1 MSNFLKTSL
10 PVFVHGQSPASLPT
24 NVPSY
29 ISNSTLLINS
39 SASPIPAPTP
49 LPPNDTE
56 GLLTY
61 SGPASDGSNAKAYVT
76 ARDASDEV
84 YINHTDITISLLYPP
99 SQSSGGGWSSITMR
113 VNNSTLNLV
122 AVLFPGL
129 GWIYNV
135 DLNFTG
141 VTQPDNLN
149 PLTIIRTAPTTTTP
163 TPVQQGSAAGTTS
176 QYTKLQVY
184 VDPGSLNPSPTFPSD
199 KATSSK
205 IIDPTNWSLT
215 FDSGASYELLDAPML
230 ADDESGLGSVTAG
243 ETWTNWGGRW
253 VVNKKGPL
261 LETFGP

>member
-1 MSNFLKTSL
+1 MANFLKKSL

-24 NVPSY
+24 NVQSY
-29 ISNSTLLINS
+29 ISNSTLLANS
-39 SASPIPAPTP
+39 SASPITAPTP
-49 LPPNDTE
+49 LPPNDTQ

-61 SGPASDGSNAKAYVT
+61 TGPASDGSNAKAYVT
-76 ARDASDEV
+76 ARGASDEV

-149 PLTIIRTAPTTTTP
+149 PLTIIRTAPTTITP
-163 TPVQQGSAAGTTS
+163 TPAQQGSAAGITS

-184 VDPGSLNPSPTFPSD
+184 VDPVSLNPSPTFPSD
-199 KATSSK
+199 KATSAQ

-215 FDSGASYELLDAPML
+215 FDAGASYELLDAPML
-230 ADDESGLGSVTAG
+230 ADDESGLGTVSAG
-243 ETWTNWGGRW
+243 EPWMKWGGRW

-261 LETFGP
+261 VETFGP